1 VNEFFICFF
10 QSEFESAQKAL
21 ERVTIE
27 IEAMSQKDSGA
38 NETRA
43 KEHPGSNTISLK
55 IDLEV
60 LIEIL

>member
-1 VNEFFICFF
+1 LVFF

-43 KEHPGSNTISLK
+43 KEHPGSNTISFK

-60 LIEIL
+60 